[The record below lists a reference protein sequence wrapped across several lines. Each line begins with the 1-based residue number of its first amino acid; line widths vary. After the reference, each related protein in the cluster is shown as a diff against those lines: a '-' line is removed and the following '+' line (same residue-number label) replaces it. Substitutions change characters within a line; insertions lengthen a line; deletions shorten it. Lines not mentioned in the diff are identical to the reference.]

1 MPTIHLEIVTPEH
14 VAYEDDVDS
23 ILLPT
28 TDGEIAIL
36 PLHTPLLTQVIP
48 GELVVSKNGQNL
60 YLAIGEGFAEITQTN
75 VRVLADMALQ
85 QAEIDEDA
93 VQIAI
98 RKAEES
104 LSREQLA
111 GEQLAAVQA
120 TLQKSLAQ
128 LKVKRRRNNN

>member
-111 GEQLAAVQA
+111 GEQLAAVQ
-120 TLQKSLAQ
+120 
-128 LKVKRRRNNN
+128 